1 MGVFTPWSINQ
12 LSHRLGM
19 GDDEVGRVENANILT
34 GIAVI
39 AQRLNIVDDEDDAV
53 VKSMEQTGHNG
64 ETVAR

>member
-1 MGVFTPWSINQ
+1 
-12 LSHRLGM
+12 M

-53 VKSMEQTGHNG
+53 VKTWSRRATIGKPLRAEVGY
-64 ETVAR
+64 